1 MKSIEVLRTWLCD
14 CEENDMLKE
23 SLRRRQLLEMGLRAL
38 AGGGVATSG
47 MVNSAL
53 AAGFRSPNDRPG
65 IALIGAGGRGLAL
78 AQQAGQFGNITA
90 ICDADLQHAAEAQKR
105 FGEKIPICQ
114 DYREVLERKDVDV
127 VINATPDH
135 WHTIINVAALRAG
148 KDVYTE
154 KPLTLTFE
162 EGVILRRVVQETG
175 GIVQVGTQQRSEA
188 HFRLACQLV
197 RSGWIGTLKQ
207 VVVWLP
213 FWNTKGGPFPPQPVP
228 PHLNWDLYQG
238 QAPERPY
245 HPMRTHFNFRWW
257 FEYAGGIITD
267 WGQHHLDIAYWG
279 ADLEQSGPL
288 EVEARGFFPNRG
300 APDCFNNP
308 DRFVAHIQF
317 PGPIEMW
324 FLVARD
330 EKYLQSAKQGDIS
343 PEEDRAL
350 FAGVP
355 AEIAAE
361 SRNGILF
368 IGDSGRI
375 FVNRGGAYGKPVEDF
390 KAKPD
395 VSLKVALP
403 VSDDHMGNFFQA
415 VASRQQPI
423 CTVDVAHRVITTSHL
438 ANIAMRLGRKIRWD
452 PAREEILDDK
462 EAASW
467 LRRPQRLPYVLEA

>member
-1 MKSIEVLRTWLCD
+1 MPRQSCNRRT
-14 CEENDMLKE
+14 
-23 SLRRRQLLEMGLRAL
+23 LLEMGLYAL
-38 AGGGVATSG
+38 AGGGLASVNIANGASATGFS
-47 MVNSAL
+47 SA
-53 AAGFRSPNDRPG
+53 NDRPG
-65 IALIGAGGRGLAL
+65 IALIGAGGRGVAL
-78 AQQAGQFGNITA
+78 AEQAVRFGEITA
-90 ICDADLQHAAEAQKR
+90 ICDADLEHAAAARKR
-105 FGEKIPICQ
+105 FGDKVPIFQ
-114 DYREVLERKDVDV
+114 DYRHVLERKDVDV

-135 WHTIINVAALRAG
+135 WHTLINVAALRAG

-162 EGVILRRVVQETG
+162 EGVLLRRVVRETG
-175 GIVQVGTQQRSEA
+175 RIVQVGTQQRSVA

-197 RSGWIGTLKQ
+197 RSGWIGKLKQ

-245 HPMRTHFNFRWW
+245 HPMRTHFHFRWW

-279 ADLEQSGPL
+279 MDMEQSGPI
-288 EVEARGFFPNRG
+288 EVEARAFFPNRG

-330 EKYLQSAKQGDIS
+330 EKYLESARQGDIS
-343 PEEDRAL
+343 PDEDRAL
-350 FAGVP
+350 FADVP
-355 AEIAAE
+355 DEIANE

-368 IGDSGRI
+368 VGDAGRI
-375 FVNRGGAYGKPVEDF
+375 FVNRGGAYGKPIEDF
-390 KAKPD
+390 RANPT
-395 VSLKVALP
+395 VSLGVALP
-403 VSDDHMGNFFQA
+403 VSDDHMANFFDA
-415 VASRQQPI
+415 VANRRQPI

-438 ANIAMRLGRKIRWD
+438 VNIAMRLGRKIRWD
-452 PAREEILDDK
+452 PGREQIVDDP
-462 EAASW
+462 EASTW
-467 LRRPQRLPYVLEA
+467 LRRPQRPPYILEG